1 MTLPLATTTV
11 KIERPAAPDLTADP
25 WGEGYD
31 DPPQAP
37 EGQREVVAEGVRAV
51 IAPSSARGSDSGGQS
66 AVVEFRLTT
75 DPADLTYLDVVTD
88 ETTGLVYLVRWA
100 QPVTGAPLA
109 LDHVQAGIYQT
120 KGQTP

>member
-1 MTLPLATTTV
+1 MTLPLSTTTV
-11 KIERPAAPDLTADP
+11 RIERPPAEALNVDP

-51 IAPSSARGSDSGGQS
+51 IAPSSANGSNRGGQGE
-66 AVVEFRLTT
+66 AVEFRLTV
-75 DPADLTYLDVVTD
+75 DPSDLTYLDVVVD
-88 ETTGLVYLVRWA
+88 ETTGITYLVRWA
-100 QPVTGAPLA
+100 QPVAGPLD
-109 LDHVQAGIYQT
+109 LDHVAAGIYYT